1 MPEKKT
7 RKQLIKEGSTID
19 PTVHVGKEGLT
30 EGIVTEVK
38 TQIKRHKLIKVRVLP
53 AADMDKDAVAAELAQ
68 RSGAAIVDT
77 RGFTVL
83 LSDSRLM
90 GEKKKKPAPAVAPP
104 KEPESEKDPDL
115 IF

>member
-7 RKQLIKEGSTID
+7 KKQLVKLGSTID

-30 EGIVTEVK
+30 EGIVQEVK
-38 TQIKRHKLIKVRVLP
+38 TQVKRHKLIKVRVLP

-68 RSGAAIVDT
+68 RSGTTVVDT

-83 LSDSRLM
+83 LSDSRLI
-90 GEKKKKPAPAVAPP
+90 GEKKKKVAPP
-104 KEPESEKDPDL
+104 KETVEEPEPEEDL
-115 IF
+115 TEPN